1 MMPSSSCS
9 MRGESS
15 DLQHSGFSPVQNHS
29 SATRR
34 RILIGFVLDTWVW
47 VEYWRG
53 NTAVRPW
60 VEERGPLFSSTITFA
75 ETVRYCAIQGID
87 TAILLH
93 CLDDIRT
100 RSTVLPLDEALAISA
115 GHLKNREVEGIADAI
130 ILATARAGGH
140 QVVTGDPHFRDVED
154 AVYLGEE

>member
-1 MMPSSSCS
+1 MMPSSTCS
-9 MRGESS
+9 MRGEGSA
-15 DLQHSGFSPVQNHS
+15 LQHSGFSPVQDRLS
-29 SATRR
+29 GTRR

-53 NTAVRPW
+53 NMAVRPW
-60 VEERGPLFSSTITFA
+60 VEEQGPLFSSTITFA
-75 ETVRYCAIQGID
+75 ETARYFTIQGID
-87 TAILLH
+87 PATLLH

-100 RSTVLPLDEALAISA
+100 RSTVLPLDEQLAIFA

-130 ILATARAGGH
+130 VLATARAGGH

-154 AVYLGEE
+154 AVYLGKE